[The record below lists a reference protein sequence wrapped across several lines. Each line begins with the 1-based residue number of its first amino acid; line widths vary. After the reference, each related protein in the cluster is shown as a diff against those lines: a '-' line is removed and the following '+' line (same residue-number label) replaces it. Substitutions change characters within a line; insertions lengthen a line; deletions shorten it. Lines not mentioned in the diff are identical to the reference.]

1 MDCSW
6 ARFKRSDGFLVR
18 QRSANSAKRFFQ
30 RSAGFPLLSVQRL
43 LQRTANSV
51 LMQADL
57 NSLQRT
63 PNSWYS
69 EALTLSLL
77 GTWNRQHGT
86 VLHSDQRVFRRT
98 ANRQP
103 TTIFSTNNLQHGIWN
118 CTTHI
123 AEPKPG
129 VRPATS
135 MVLCGDK
142 HP

>member
-1 MDCSW
+1 
-6 ARFKRSDGFLVR
+6 
-18 QRSANSAKRFFQ
+18 
-30 RSAGFPLLSVQRL
+30 LL
-43 LQRTANSV
+43 
-51 LMQADL
+51 ADL

-69 EALTLSLL
+69 EALPLSLL

-86 VLHSDQRVFRRT
+86 VLHSDHGFTALKRT
-98 ANRQP
+98 AALLLATQ
-103 TTIFSTNNLQHGIWN
+103 NLELATAI
-118 CTTHI
+118 THI